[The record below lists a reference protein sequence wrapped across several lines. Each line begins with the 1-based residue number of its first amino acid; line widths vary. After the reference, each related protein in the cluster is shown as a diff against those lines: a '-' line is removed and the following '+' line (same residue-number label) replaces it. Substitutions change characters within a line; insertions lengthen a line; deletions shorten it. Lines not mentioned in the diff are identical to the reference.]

1 MAHPFPGTGLAFGAA
16 LLLGLAGCSSSPT
29 CDEPMSG
36 DHCREERLLYQN
48 DMLQAKLLI
57 ASGDMENYE
66 LAQALLDRAATQDK
80 TGEADFYRAVLM
92 IRQGPQ
98 VDEVMK
104 LLERSAERKH
114 PYATALLYKIYSDPY
129 LITEADPQQAE
140 KYRKAYAGLDVAKS
154 GYPSFDKAMALV
166 NALLAAPQS
175 SDAEDDD
182 ADEDEDPAP

>member
-1 MAHPFPGTGLAFGAA
+1 MAYPLPGKALALGAT
-16 LLLGLAGCSSSPT
+16 LLLLTGCSSSPT

-36 DHCREERLLYQN
+36 DRCREERLLYQN

-66 LAQALLDRAATQDK
+66 LAQALLDRAAAQDK

-104 LLERSAERKH
+104 LLEHSAERHH
-114 PYATALLYKIYSDPY
+114 PYAIALLYKVYADPY
-129 LITEADPQQAE
+129 LVAEADPDQAE
-140 KYRKAYAGLDVAKS
+140 AYREAYAGLDVAKS
-154 GYPSFDKAMALV
+154 GYPSFEKALALV
-166 NALLAAPQS
+166 NALLSAPQS
-175 SDAEDDD
+175 SDAEE
-182 ADEDEDPAP
+182 EDEDADPAP